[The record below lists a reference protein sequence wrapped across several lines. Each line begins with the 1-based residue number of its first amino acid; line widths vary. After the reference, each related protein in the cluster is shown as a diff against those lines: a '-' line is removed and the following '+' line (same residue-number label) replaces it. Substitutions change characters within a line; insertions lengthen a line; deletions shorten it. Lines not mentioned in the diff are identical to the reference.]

1 MWKRATECVDNM
13 TDKDLDNEKL
23 DKLITWCNG
32 YEECK
37 VWKK

>member
-1 MWKRATECVDNM
+1 M